1 MAVSGQQ
8 IVDYLMQYKGRPYVW
23 GGSNPSSGFDCS
35 GLLQWGFGHFG
46 INIPRVTYDQI
57 GTGKAVSM
65 KELQVGDMVFF
76 ENDSGHSGP
85 DHVGIYIGNG
95 KMLHA
100 PKTGDVIKISDLS
113 SDYYRTHFAG
123 ARRVTGVVGGGES
136 NSNWSAQGPTEKKLA
151 PEELASQYGWA
162 YGFLKADKELSKIF
176 SDAVAGDWST
186 EKFQA
191 KLHDTDFWKKNSQTA
206 RLAIQM
212 KTTDPATWA
221 AKMTANKALIGDL
234 ASKVGAAVPD
244 SLLPKL
250 AEDMEMNGMDESML
264 RDVLAGYID
273 FSKNGTLKGEAG
285 LHEYSMRQYADA
297 MGVDMNDQSIKNYAQ
312 LMVKGMSTPQDF
324 KNFINDQAI
333 SAYPAFAE
341 QIKAGQS
348 MKNIANPYI
357 QMMAQNLELSPGTL
371 SLKDPTIMAAMNS
384 VGDDGKPSG
393 MTLNDFEGLLR
404 GDPRWKST
412 QQAMDKTMSVGNQ
425 VLKSMGLI

>member
-23 GGSNPSSGFDCS
+23 GGSNPDQGFDCS
-35 GLLQWGFGHFG
+35 GLLQWGFAHFG
-46 INIPRVTYDQI
+46 IKIPRVTYGQI
-57 GTGKAVSM
+57 GQGKAIGM
-65 KELQVGDMVFF
+65 KDLQVGDMVFF
-76 ENDSGHSGP
+76 DTESQAGP

-100 PKTGDVIKISDLS
+100 PHTGDVIKISDIS
-113 SDYYRTHFAG
+113 SDYYRSHFAG
-123 ARRVTGVVGGGES
+123 ARRPSGMVGGGES
-136 NSNWSAQGPTEKKLA
+136 NTNWSAQGPTEKKLS
-151 PEELASQYGWA
+151 PEELAGKYGWA
-162 YGFLKADKELSKIF
+162 YGFLKADKELSSIF
-176 SDAVAGDWST
+176 SQAVDGDWSVD
-186 EKFQA
+186 KFQA
-191 KLHDTDFWKKNSQTA
+191 KLHETNFWKKNSQTA

-221 AKMTANKALIGDL
+221 AKMNANKALIGDL

-244 SLLPKL
+244 SMLPKL

-285 LHEYSMRQYADA
+285 MHEYSMRQYADS
-297 MGVDMNDQSIKNYAQ
+297 MGVDMSDQSIKNYAQ
-312 LMVKGMSTPQDF
+312 MMVKGMSTPQDF
-324 KNFINDQAI
+324 KNFINEQAM
-333 SAYPAFAE
+333 SAYPGFSE

-357 QMMAQNLELSPGTL
+357 QMMAQNLELSPNTI
-371 SLKDPTIMAAMNS
+371 SLKDPTIMAAMNG
-384 VGDDGKPSG
+384 VGEDGKPSG

-412 QQAMDKTMSVGNQ
+412 QQAMDKTMAVGNQ
-425 VLKSMGLI
+425 VLKNMGLI

>member
-23 GGSNPSSGFDCS
+23 GGSNPDSGFDCS
-35 GLLQWGFGHFG
+35 GLLQWGFKKFG

-57 GTGKAVSM
+57 GTGKAVGM
-65 KELQVGDMVFF
+65 KDLQIGDMVFF
-76 ENDSGHSGP
+76 DTSSQAGP

-100 PKTGDVIKISDLS
+100 PKTGDVIKISDIS
-113 SDYYRTHFAG
+113 SDYYRAHFAG

-136 NSNWSAQGPTEKKLA
+136 QSNWSSQSATEKKLA

-176 SDAVAGDWST
+176 DEAVANDWT
-186 EKFQA
+186 TQKFQA
-191 KLHDTDFWKKNSQTA
+191 KLQETSFWKNNSQTA

-221 AKMTANKALIGDL
+221 AKMSANKALIGDL

-244 SLLPKL
+244 SQLGKL
-250 AEDMEMNGMDESML
+250 AEDMEMFAMDESML
-264 RDVLAGYID
+264 RDTLAGYID
-273 FSKNGTLKGEAG
+273 FTKNGTLKGEAG
-285 LHEYSMRQYADA
+285 MHEFSMRQYADA

-324 KNFINDQAI
+324 KNFINDQAM
-333 SAYPAFAE
+333 SAYPGFAE

-357 QMMAQNLELSPGTL
+357 QMMAQNLELAPGTL
-371 SLKDPTIMAAMNS
+371 SLKDPTIMSAMN
-384 VGDDGKPSG
+384 GTGEDGKSTG
-393 MTLNDFEGLLR
+393 MTLGDFETFLR
-404 GDPRWKST
+404 GDPRWKMT
-412 QQAMDKTMSVGNQ
+412 QQAKDKTMAVGNQ
-425 VLKSMGLI
+425 VLKSMGLV